1 MIRSIPVPGGLPW
14 IMTLYI
20 VKDIKTK
27 NWWVQYQDN
36 INIGYW
42 PAEIFDSLS
51 STAETVQWGGEVYSS
66 RLGHPG
72 HTGTAMGSGQ
82 FPDFVFQDSGWT
94 KRMRVRDNSMAL
106 KYPEY
111 AYAYT
116 DDYRCYDVYLY
127 WEYIADPEFYF
138 GGPGRSYLC
147 P

>member
-1 MIRSIPVPGGLPW
+1 MQ
-14 IMTLYI
+14 
-20 VKDIKTK
+20 DIKTK

-51 STAETVQWGGEVYSS
+51 LTAETVQWGGEVYSS

-72 HTGTAMGSGQ
+72 HTNTAMGSGQ

-94 KRMRVRDNSMAL
+94 KRMRVRDNSMVL

-116 DDYRCYDVYLY
+116 DDYRCYNVYLY